1 MNLGKVLIFA
11 GLGIAVLGVLVLLS
25 GKLGIRLFNLP
36 GDIVWRGK
44 STTVY
49 VPIVTSIVLSVLLTL
64 VISFFSRR

>member
-1 MNLGKVLIFA
+1 MNLGKMLIFA
-11 GLGIAVLGVLVLLS
+11 GLGIAVLGVLVLLG

-64 VISFFSRR
+64 LLSLVTRR